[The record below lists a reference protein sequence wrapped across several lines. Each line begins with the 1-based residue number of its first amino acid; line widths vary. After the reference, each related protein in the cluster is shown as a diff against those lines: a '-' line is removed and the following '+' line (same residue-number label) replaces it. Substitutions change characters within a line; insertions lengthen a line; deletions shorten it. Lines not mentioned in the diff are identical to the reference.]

1 MICKDA
7 LKLDGYLKAMSDIQS
22 MSDNQMKYDFAF
34 DRIEFLESPEESFRV
49 YCEQY
54 IRGERAENNSESWL
68 SLSDTQEGR
77 ITRIIEESYNLVL
90 KFNAINVFE
99 KEMDYVLR
107 VWITNKVVKYSENKD
122 KIALNKYILDY
133 MMDDL
138 GLKANKYWKL
148 KCDSDFIYD
157 VFLYN
162 VSDMYIVEI
171 DGSYYILRFGLK
183 YL

>member
-22 MSDNQMKYDFAF
+22 MSDSQMDYDFSF
-34 DRIEFLESPEESFRV
+34 DRIEFLESPEESFRG
-49 YCEQY
+49 YCEDY
-54 IRGERAENNSESWL
+54 IREERKENNTSSWL
-68 SLSDTQEGR
+68 VRGNSKEAR
-77 ITRIIEESYNLVL
+77 IKQFMEDSYNLVL

-122 KIALNKYILDY
+122 KTALNKYILNY
-133 MMDDL
+133 MMEEL
-138 GLKANKYWKL
+138 GLKASKYWKL
-148 KCDSDFIYD
+148 KCDSDFIFD
-157 VFLYN
+157 VFEYN
-162 VSDMYIVEI
+162 VFDVYIVKI
-171 DGSYYILRFGLK
+171 DGGYFVLRFGLK